1 MKKTIL
7 SAKIVILGIVATAML
22 LGILAFQRQPTNLE
36 VKGYLDSA
44 QRIYYVGGVWEG
56 TDDTF
61 FVERAWHKSP
71 TTRDEIDY
79 YVQAS
84 REVGQKLLEQG
95 ENDFYVGV
103 TFRRYLSPEE
113 FETFAS
119 NVGAKVTHF
128 TLRASF
134 PNLDPKT
141 RVTIWGRPSGDRI
154 INPDSLGRQMDELR
168 FQAKEKKADQV
179 AAARSGD
186 PDVEWIDVLE
196 TEEFKAITVADN
208 DAVLNGVISF
218 EALTDAKGYQQLLQD
233 PRVFHVDVTANLVF
247 DQLKQKGITWQE
259 FVKTLNLG
267 DFDPFWSMETLGL
280 RKFQAK

>member
-7 SAKIVILGIVATAML
+7 SAKIVVLGIVTIAMF
-22 LGILAFQRQPTNLE
+22 LGILAFQRQPSNLE
-36 VKGYLDSA
+36 VKGYLDSG
-44 QRIYYVGGVWEG
+44 QKIYYVGGIVEG
-56 TDDTF
+56 TNNTF
-61 FVERAWHKSP
+61 FAERAWHKSP
-71 TTRDEIDY
+71 TSREEIDY

-84 REVGQKLLEQG
+84 REAGQKLLEQG

-128 TLRASF
+128 TLRARF

-141 RVTIWGRPSGDRI
+141 RVTIWGSPSADRI
-154 INPDSLGRQMDELR
+154 INPDALNRQMDELR

-186 PDVEWIDVLE
+186 PDAEWIDVLE

-208 DAVLNGVISF
+208 DAVMNGVISF
-218 EALTDAKGYQQLLQD
+218 EALTDAKGYRQLLRD
-233 PRVFHVDVTANLVF
+233 PRVFHVDVTANLVY
-247 DQLKQKGITWQE
+247 DQIKDKGITWQE